1 MRRTFAKLTALLLL
15 LALALTGCN
24 LIEVNQVEVINQER
38 AELEELYSA
47 VLAEYDGGVVT
58 VFDAIGPF
66 YNNYSYMYQ
75 MYSMF
80 GMELTEDDFVDMQE
94 EAVES
99 EVIGVAVS
107 REFEKR
113 GLTLEKTEEEIQAE
127 VDESYNSTLEYY
139 MDIVEGDTEEE
150 KVAAAEL
157 ELYREGY
164 TRERLYDMYVADYQ
178 AAALETAVMAEVTE
192 VTEEELK
199 AAYDEHVASDEETY
213 SANPTYYEEDA
224 LDETITICWV
234 PEGYRSVKHVLVIP
248 EETVLQAV
256 TDARDAL
263 ETAQNE
269 LADLE
274 EELAGAAE
282 DEEARAAD
290 EIQADIDA
298 KTAEI
303 SDLEAAA
310 TDAEAACLASVQDKT
325 DLIYA
330 DLAAGKSIDEVMAA
344 YGEDP
349 GMQSEPNMS
358 TGYYVREDSTTWDA
372 NFTAGSME
380 LAQVSDYS
388 AEPVIST
395 SGVHIIYYFAD
406 VTSGAVDMETVREAL
421 TAETLE
427 TKQAEHY
434 TNSMTEWYSALNA
447 TYSIENWVWG

>member
-1 MRRTFAKLTALLLL
+1 MRRTFAKLAALLLML
-15 LALALTGCN
+15 SVALTGCN
-24 LIEVNQVEVINQER
+24 LIEVNQVEIINQQR

-47 VLAEYDGGVVT
+47 VLAEYEGGTVT

-66 YNNYSYMYQ
+66 YDNYSYTAQ
-75 MYSMF
+75 MYSYF
-80 GMELTEDDFVDMQE
+80 GMEMTEEDFVGMQE

-99 EVIGVAVS
+99 EVINVAIA
-107 REFEKR
+107 REFENR
-113 GLTLEKTEEEIQAE
+113 GLTLEKSEEEIQAE
-127 VDESYNSTLEYY
+127 VDESYNSTLDYY
-139 MDIVEGDTEEE
+139 LDMVEGETEEE

-164 TRERLYDMYVADYQ
+164 TRERLYDMYVADYR
-178 AAALETAVMAEVTE
+178 AAALEAAVMDEVAE

-199 AAYDEHVASDEETY
+199 AAYDERVAADEETY
-213 SANPTYYEEDA
+213 TANPTYYEEDA
-224 LDETITICWV
+224 MDETITVCWV
-234 PEGYRSVKHVLVIP
+234 PEGYRAVKHVLVIP

-256 TDARDAL
+256 TDARNAL
-263 ETAQNE
+263 ETAQSE

-274 EELAGAAE
+274 AELAGAA
-282 DEEARAAD
+282 DDKEARAAD

-303 SDLEAAA
+303 PALETAVA
-310 TDAEAACLASVQDKT
+310 DAEAACLESVKDKT

-349 GMQSEPNMS
+349 GMQSEPNMT

-372 NFTAGSME
+372 NFTAGSMA
-380 LAQVSDYS
+380 LAQVGDYS

-395 SGVHIIYYFAD
+395 SGVHIIYYASD
-406 VTSGAVDMETVREAL
+406 VTSGAVDLETVRESLMAQ
-421 TAETLE
+421 TLE
-427 TKQAEHY
+427 TKKAEHY
-434 TNSMTEWYSALNA
+434 TSCMNEWYQALNA
-447 TYSIENWVWG
+447 TYSMENWVFG